1 MHKVTCVYCK
11 EKFDR
16 DKEPFVQVSAQRYAH
31 AECAQKHYTEVS
43 KEEQDYK
50 ELEDYIKKLFNEDYV
65 SARIKKQIKEM
76 RAEYGYTFSGMLKT
90 LIWWYEIKKNSIDK
104 ANDGIGIIPFVYKNA
119 CDYYYALYLADIV
132 NAEYQNYVIPTKEIH
147 IQSPRAEQKKK
158 KKIFTFLEDEA
169 NGN

>member
-31 AECAQKHYTEVS
+31 AECAKQHYVEKTQ
-43 KEEQDYK
+43 EEKDYN
-50 ELEDYIKKLFNEDYV
+50 ELEDYIKKLFHEDYL
-65 SARIKKQIKEM
+65 SARIKKQIKDM
-76 RAEYGYTFSGMLKT
+76 RAEYGYTYSGMLKT

-104 ANDGIGIIPFVYKNA
+104 ANDGIGIIPYVYKNA

-132 NAEYQNYVIPTKEIH
+132 NAEYENYVIPVKEIH
-147 IQSPRAEQKKK
+147 ITSPRAEQKKK

>member
-31 AECAQKHYTEVS
+31 EECAKKHYIEKTQ
-43 KEEQDYK
+43 EEKDYN
-50 ELEDYIKKLFNEDYV
+50 ELENYIKKLFHEDYL
-65 SARIKKQIKEM
+65 SARIKKQIKDM
-76 RAEYGYTFSGMLKT
+76 RAEYGYTYSGMLKT
-90 LIWWYEIKKNSIDK
+90 LIWWYEVKKNSIDK
-104 ANDGIGIIPFVYKNA
+104 ANDGIGIIPYIYKNA

-132 NAEYQNYVIPTKEIH
+132 NAEYENYVVPVKEIH
-147 IQSPRAEQKKK
+147 IASPRAEQKKK